1 MKILKAHIIVELEGR
16 NGVRQVY
23 LNKDEEATLISL
35 LRYVQEP
42 LLISEEILEG
52 VGICLLSKKDN
63 K

>member
-1 MKILKAHIIVELEGR
+1 MKILKAHIIVELEGID
-16 NGVRQVY
+16 GIRQVY

-52 VGICLLSKKDN
+52 IEIGLLSLKDT